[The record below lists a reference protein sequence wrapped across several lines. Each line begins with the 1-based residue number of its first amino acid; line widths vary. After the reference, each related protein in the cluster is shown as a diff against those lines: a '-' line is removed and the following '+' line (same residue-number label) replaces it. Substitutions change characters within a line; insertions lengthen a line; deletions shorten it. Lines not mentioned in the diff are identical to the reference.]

1 MRHHLRV
8 RRIRYRHNPRL
19 LSRYF
24 VVTLY
29 DNPVDV
35 FVVGFIGSPTMNFI
49 RARLDREN
57 GGCATTSATRASS

>member
-8 RRIRYRHNPRL
+8 QRVRYRHNFRL

-29 DNPVDV
+29 DNPVGV
-35 FVVGFIGSPTMNFI
+35 FVAGFIGSPTMNFI

-57 GGCATTSATRASS
+57 GGCATTSATHASS